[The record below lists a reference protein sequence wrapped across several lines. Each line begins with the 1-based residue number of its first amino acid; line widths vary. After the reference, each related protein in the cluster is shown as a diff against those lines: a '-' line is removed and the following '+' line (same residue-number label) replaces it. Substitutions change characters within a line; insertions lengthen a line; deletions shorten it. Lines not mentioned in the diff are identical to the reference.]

1 MGSLAVTQAMNQPG
15 VGNNPGKVVAELTF
29 GFWVELL
36 KSSNHIPLWMAR
48 NLRSAFP
55 NAPGLNGRMIH
66 SRLKAIQLLRN
77 RISHHEPVL
86 TSSNC
91 LYDGVAFLSLSDV
104 LECATWVCTDTARWL
119 REEFGYADAMQILR
133 QVSGMGITL

>member
-1 MGSLAVTQAMNQPG
+1 VPSSLGRMKSARLCLCANALYWRDKVTQAKNQPG

-55 NAPGLNGRMIH
+55 NAPGLNRRMIY

-77 RISHHEPVL
+77 RISHHEP
-86 TSSNC
+86 
-91 LYDGVAFLSLSDV
+91 FLIMNLF
-104 LECATWVCTDTARWL
+104 L
-119 REEFGYADAMQILR
+119 LR
-133 QVSGMGITL
+133 QIAYTTG